1 MLRSR
6 LQQLFAPR
14 RLYKR
19 VDVEDTE
26 RDGVEE
32 DVTQEEPIP
41 SAFSWLEYGIF
52 LWMGVSMLW
61 AWNMFLAAAP
71 YFQRRFASHPWIRT
85 NFQSSILSVSCIT
98 NLTSV
103 LVLAKRQKNAS
114 YPRRI
119 RASMLLNICVF
130 TLRCLIHCFIP
141 WGSRLGILR
150 LHLGYGV
157 CSFHGYRHDQMG
169 LRVIAVL
176 AVPDEPSDTVDEEK
190 VQYQSAKSAFIYF
203 ATATIVSSIAFVAFL
218 HLNGKH
224 QSRILK
230 SPGLPPFESDEE
242 ETPTK
247 RSIPLLT
254 LFRKVPWAAS
264 AMFITFAATMAFP
277 VFTAEIHSVREAE
290 SPPPSRIFQAAAF
303 IPLGFL
309 FWNSGDL
316 LGRMSAGLPMLNK
329 LTRRPFLLFVSSLA
343 RILFVP
349 LYLMCNIRGEGA
361 KVNSDFFYLFVV
373 QLLFGVT
380 NGYLCSSS
388 MVSAVEWVGENE
400 REAAG
405 AFMSLML
412 VAGLTMDWSVYVPYT
427 FYVQY
432 AVLVICSEST
442 RSEPTK
448 NAQPETGKDANSKR
462 QLEVGVEKI
471 SQELRVRETN
481 PARLDL

>member
-71 YFQRRFASHPWIRT
+71 YFQRRFASDPWIRT

-130 TLRCLIHCFIP
+130 TLLALSTVLFRGVAVWVYFVFILVMVFAASMAT
-141 WGSRLGILR
+141 GTNQNGVFAYVASFGRNEYTQGIMV
-150 LHLGYGV
+150 GQGV
-157 CSFHGYRHDQMG
+157 AGVLPCIVQ
-169 LRVIAVL
+169 VIAVL

-190 VQYQSAKSAFIYF
+190 VQYQSAKSAFVYF

-329 LTRRPFLLFVSSLA
+329 LTRRPFLLFVISLA

-361 KVNSDFFYLFVV
+361 KVKSDFFYLFVV

-412 VAGLTMDWSVYVPYT
+412 VAGLT
-427 FYVQY
+427 
-432 AVLVICSEST
+432 
-442 RSEPTK
+442 
-448 NAQPETGKDANSKR
+448 TGSLLSFFVAK
-462 QLEVGVEKI
+462 L
-471 SQELRVRETN
+471 
-481 PARLDL
+481 